1 MAAERLQKVMAAAG
15 VGSRRLCETLI
26 TDGRVQVNGKTVTE
40 LGAKADPARD
50 RIVVDGKPLVFS
62 KQHVYYKVHKPR
74 GVISDIG
81 GDEIDLRTGELRKTV
96 ADLLPADHARVFP
109 VGRLDLHSEGL
120 VLLTDDGEL
129 ANRLTHPRY
138 QHPKTYYVLLGEQPS
153 QEALVQLR
161 KGVDLPEG
169 RTAPAEVMIVSYL
182 PATLRLSKG
191 PSEGVWL
198 RVVLREGKKRQIRHM
213 TAAVG
218 YPTLRLLRWAI
229 GPLTLGNL
237 ELGQAAALTLDE
249 INGLRHLV
257 GLPALTAPKADR
269 SAASTRAGGERGAAQ
284 RGGRRNGP
292 GQREPRSPG
301 SRSPGSRGP
310 GAKKIRLQ
318 PAGDE
323 DGKSQGRSSQ
333 GRSSQGRAEPSAPRG
348 ASAGPRKPAS
358 LKLRKAAPAAAPRK
372 AAAPKSA
379 QRGGRQGN
387 RRQGSGRQGSG
398 RQGSGRPPSQGGQ
411 RG

>member
-26 TDGRVQVNGKTVTE
+26 TEGRVQVNGRVVTE

-62 KQHVYYKVHKPR
+62 PQHVYYKVHKPR
-74 GVISDIG
+74 GVLSDSSE
-81 GDEIDLRTGELRKTV
+81 EIDLRTGETRKTV
-96 ADLLPADHARVFP
+96 LDLLPTEHARVFP

-153 QEALVQLR
+153 QEALVRLR
-161 KGVDLPEG
+161 HGVDLPDG
-169 RTAPAEVMIVSYL
+169 RTAPAEVMIIGQL

-398 RQGSGRPPSQGGQ
+398 RPPSQGGQ